1 MISNHDI
8 LLYEIS
14 SNILKVI
21 SEAHSDKITEI
32 YQAFNIRN
40 HEQLFLSVSLDKQ
53 MGLYQLTDNELQMIN
68 KINVINSAVS
78 SIRQV
83 MNTQLLILG
92 DYLGDV
98 YLFDLATLKVLSH
111 SREQHSS
118 KIISIQQC
126 FFNQEIQY
134 LIACQ
139 NTISLWKG
147 EDYLDCT
154 KII

>member
-40 HEQLFLSVSLDKQ
+40 HEQLFLSVSLDKH

-68 KINVINSAVS
+68 KINVINTAVS

-83 MNTQLLILG
+83 MNT
-92 DYLGDV
+92 
-98 YLFDLATLKVLSH
+98 
-111 SREQHSS
+111 
-118 KIISIQQC
+118 
-126 FFNQEIQY
+126 
-134 LIACQ
+134 
-139 NTISLWKG
+139 
-147 EDYLDCT
+147 
-154 KII
+154 